1 MRLGLPSFT
10 IHLSIFLI
18 LQTALLIPKVLA
30 HGGDGHVDMPP
41 LNQLTGKV
49 DSESSS
55 WFLGMSAS
63 ARMGVADKSMPEVTE
78 VTHGDEH
85 AEPGGDAHDGDHT
98 RNANTFLL
106 SPSLGYQLNSRWGFF
121 ASETLDFAGSV
132 FQTKTSAT
140 KPLVYG
146 DPSVS
151 AVSSSPFGTS
161 GAFINS
167 FTLIAPVSEESKELG
182 RRIGVGYSALANLF
196 IGPRWDF
203 LPFLS
208 VNHYFSQKVDP
219 ESEQPQTNAIVGS
232 MFRYSIRSWNTAFQT
247 GVRFQ
252 EGLMGSQSIQRML
265 HFVPIR
271 ADLNVQSW
279 SVSFYPEIR
288 RDLQRPDRNEVFAV
302 LEGIY
307 SLASLGRPTIQ
318 AASGPSEE
326 IRHDHESEESGHNHT
341 D

>member
-1 MRLGLPSFT
+1 MPFVRSSLAIP
-10 IHLSIFLI
+10 IAILI
-18 LQTALLIPKVLA
+18 LSQTALCIPKAFA

-63 ARMGVADKSMPEVTE
+63 ARMGVADKTTSEE
-78 VTHGDEH
+78 IGIGHGDEH
-85 AEPGGDAHDGDHT
+85 EEPGGDAHDGDHA
-98 RNANTFLL
+98 RNANTLL
-106 SPSLGYQLNSRWGFF
+106 FSPSLGYQLNSQWGFF
-121 ASETLDFAGSV
+121 ASETVDFAGSV
-132 FQTKTSAT
+132 LQKKTSAT
-140 KPLVYG
+140 KPLIYG

-151 AVSSSPFGTS
+151 AVSSSQFGAS
-161 GAFINS
+161 GALISS

-196 IGPRWDF
+196 MSPRWDF
-203 LPFLS
+203 LPFLTI
-208 VNHYFSQKVDP
+208 NHYVNQKVDP

-232 MFRYSIRSWNTAFQT
+232 MFRYSVRSWNTAFQT

-252 EGLMGSQSIQRML
+252 EGLVGAQSIQRMI

-271 ADLNVQSW
+271 ADLNIQSW

-288 RDLQRPDRNEVFAV
+288 RDIQRPDRNEVFGV
-302 LEGIY
+302 VEGIY

-326 IRHDHESEESGHNHT
+326 IRHDHESEESGHNHN